1 MSSSHKYIKDYPR
14 PQLVRENWENLNGEW
29 DFRFD
34 DAWEGES
41 GKWYDRLEADRKIT
55 VPSRLR
61 RKQAALRTNH
71 SIPAYGMSGWLPYLP
86 RKQVNVSCFIFKR
99 SITRRPCGSTDTKSA
114 RMREDTPPF
123 PSTLPKRL
131 RPAGRTGLPFEP
143 WTATAVPNRAA
154 SAVDEGQLRLLVRAD
169 DGDMADG
176 MDGVRESDS
185 YQPGKNNAGAGTRVG
200 KLLLRTG
207 QRWAGLRRI
216 DPADHHPV

>member
-55 VPSRLR
+55 VPFAFETKASGIADESFHPCVWYERMV
-61 RKQAALRTNH
+61 A
-71 SIPAYGMSGWLPYLP
+71 IPAKEAGKRIPSHFQAVDYSATLW
-86 RKQVNVSCFIFKR
+86 VNGHKVG
-99 SITRRPCGSTDTKSA
+99 THEGGYA
-114 RMREDTPPF
+114 PF
-123 PSTLPKRL
+123 PLTLPKRL
-131 RPAGRTGLPFEP
+131 RSAGRTGLPFEP

-154 SAVDEGQLRLLVRAD
+154 SAVDAGQLRLLVRAD
-169 DGDMADG
+169 DRDMADG

-200 KLLLRTG
+200 KLLL
-207 QRWAGLRRI
+207 
-216 DPADHHPV
+216 